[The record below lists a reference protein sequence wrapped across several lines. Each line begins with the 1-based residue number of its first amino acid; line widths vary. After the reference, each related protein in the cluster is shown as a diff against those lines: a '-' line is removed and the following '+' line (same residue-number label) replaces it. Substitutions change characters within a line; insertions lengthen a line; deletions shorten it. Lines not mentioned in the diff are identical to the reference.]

1 MNKYLGGWTVG
12 GGAAYAFAQNW
23 NVFAE
28 YRRTSFRSSTV
39 VLPFSQLSATSTASV
54 NTVTLGVNYKFD
66 WSAPAGML

>member
-12 GGAAYAFAQNW
+12 GGAAFAFAQNW

-39 VLPFSQLSATSTASV
+39 VLPFSQLSTTSTASV
-54 NTVTLGVNYKFD
+54 NTITLGVNYKFD
-66 WSAPAGML
+66 WSAPAGTP